1 MSKLDSIIKEI
12 NKEYKEEIAFN
23 GNDAELIKYEKVPF
37 SSPRLNYMMYG
48 GLPMGRM
55 IEFAGAERSGKTTTA
70 LDMVKQ
76 CQIKF
81 AEEAKKN
88 KTEKRRVCFVDAENT
103 FDVEWATKLGVNVK
117 DLLLIKPQEQYA
129 EQIFEIMRTVIE
141 TGEIGLIVLDS
152 VAQLVSKSAFEEDI
166 EKKQYGGI
174 AMSLTKFCN
183 IIVPLLGKYNCMC
196 IMINQVREDLNNP
209 YNEFITPGGRGFK
222 HNCSVRLMFQQ
233 GNFIDVNNK
242 ELTRG
247 AENPAGNLVKVK
259 IEKDDNAIWYTIGA
273 EDKLMKYIVEK
284 GSIAIDGI
292 SLTVSKVDNFS
303 FSVSIIPHTAKET
316 ILSHKSVGDIVNLE
330 NDVIGKYVDK
340 LINFS
345 NKNNKVES
353 NITREFLIKNGY

>member
-1 MSKLDSIIKEI
+1 MSKLDTLIKQI
-12 NKEYKEEIAFN
+12 NKDYKEEIAFN
-23 GNDAELIKYEKVPF
+23 GNDAALRKYELVPF
-37 SSPRLNYMMYG
+37 SSPRLNYMLYG

-81 AEEAKKN
+81 EEEAKKN

-103 FDVEWATKLGVNVK
+103 FDVDWATKLGVKVK

-141 TGEIGLIVLDS
+141 TGEVGLIVLDS

-183 IIVPLLGKYNCMC
+183 IVVPLLGKYNCMC

-259 IEKDDNAIWYTIGA
+259 IEKSKVCRSDRRLGFYTLNYMEGIDYINDMIDVLLQMG
-273 EDKLMKYIVEK
+273 YIVQA
-284 GSIAIDGI
+284 GSYFTLCDIETGEVLVDSEGKEIKVQGKTNLYNYFKENPEFYEN
-292 SLTVSKVDNFS
+292 LTSK
-303 FSVSIIPHTAKET
+303 
-316 ILSHKSVGDIVNLE
+316 
-330 NDVIGKYVDK
+330 
-340 LINFS
+340 
-345 NKNNKVES
+345 
-353 NITREFLIKNGY
+353 ITYN

>member
-1 MSKLDSIIKEI
+1 
-12 NKEYKEEIAFN
+12 
-23 GNDAELIKYEKVPF
+23 
-37 SSPRLNYMMYG
+37 
-48 GLPMGRM
+48 MGRM

-81 AEEAKKN
+81 EEEAKKN

-103 FDVEWATKLGVNVK
+103 FDVDWATKLGVKVK

-129 EQIFEIMRTVIE
+129 EQIFEIMRNVIE
-141 TGEIGLIVLDS
+141 TGEVGLIVLDS

-183 IIVPLLGKYNCMC
+183 IVVPLLGKYNCMC

-247 AENPAGNLVKVK
+247 AENPSGNLVKVK
-259 IEKDDNAIWYTIGA
+259 IEK
-273 EDKLMKYIVEK
+273 
-284 GSIAIDGI
+284 
-292 SLTVSKVDNFS
+292 SKVCRSDRRVGFYTLNYLNGIDYIS
-303 FSVSIIPHTAKET
+303 DTIDVLMQLGAILQRGSYYDIINPET
-316 ILSHKSVGDIVNLE
+316 GEVLYEEKIQ
-330 NDVIGKYVDK
+330 GKP
-340 LINFS
+340 N
-345 NKNNKVES
+345 
-353 NITREFLIKNGY
+353 LIKVIKENKDLYKKLESLISYN

>member
-259 IEKDDNAIWYTIGA
+259 IEKSKVCRSDRRMGFYTLNYLEGIDYISDTIDVLIQIGA
-273 EDKLMKYIVEK
+273 ILQR
-284 GSIAIDGI
+284 GSYYDIINPDTGEV
-292 SLTVSKVDNFS
+292 LYDERFKVNQ
-303 FSVSIIPHTAKET
+303 
-316 ILSHKSVGDIVNLE
+316 IL
-330 NDVIGKYVDK
+330 
-340 LINFS
+340 
-345 NKNNKVES
+345 
-353 NITREFLIKNGY
+353 

>member
-1 MSKLDSIIKEI
+1 MGRLDSLIKEI

-23 GNDAELIKYEKVPF
+23 GNDAALRKYELVPF
-37 SSPRLNYMMYG
+37 SSPRLNYMLYG

-81 AEEAKKN
+81 EEEAKKN

-103 FDVEWATKLGVNVK
+103 FDVDWATKLGVKVK

-129 EQIFEIMRTVIE
+129 EQIFEIMKTVIE
-141 TGEIGLIVLDS
+141 TGEVGLIVLDS

-183 IIVPLLGKYNCMC
+183 IVVPLLGKYNCMC

-259 IEKDDNAIWYTIGA
+259 IEK
-273 EDKLMKYIVEK
+273 
-284 GSIAIDGI
+284 
-292 SLTVSKVDNFS
+292 SKVCRSDRRVGFYTLNYLNGIDYIS
-303 FSVSIIPHTAKET
+303 DTIDVLMQLGAILQRGSYYDIINPET
-316 ILSHKSVGDIVNLE
+316 GEVLYEEKIQ
-330 NDVIGKYVDK
+330 GKP
-340 LINFS
+340 N
-345 NKNNKVES
+345 
-353 NITREFLIKNGY
+353 LIKVIKENKDLYKKLESLISYN

>member
-1 MSKLDSIIKEI
+1 MSRLDSLIKEI

-23 GNDAELIKYEKVPF
+23 GNDAALRKYELVPF
-37 SSPRLNYMMYG
+37 SSPRLNYMLYG

-81 AEEAKKN
+81 EEEAKKN

-103 FDVEWATKLGVNVK
+103 FDVDWATKLGVKVK

-129 EQIFEIMRTVIE
+129 EQIFEIMKTIIE
-141 TGEIGLIVLDS
+141 TGEVGLIVLDS

-183 IIVPLLGKYNCMC
+183 IVVPLLGKYNCMC

-259 IEKDDNAIWYTIGA
+259 IEK
-273 EDKLMKYIVEK
+273 
-284 GSIAIDGI
+284 
-292 SLTVSKVDNFS
+292 SKVCRSDRRVGFYTLNYLNGIDYIS
-303 FSVSIIPHTAKET
+303 DTIDVLMQLGAILQRGSYYDIINPET
-316 ILSHKSVGDIVNLE
+316 GEVLYEEKIQ
-330 NDVIGKYVDK
+330 GKP
-340 LINFS
+340 N
-345 NKNNKVES
+345 
-353 NITREFLIKNGY
+353 LIKIIKENKDLYKKLESLISYN

>member
-81 AEEAKKN
+81 SEEAKKN

-259 IEKDDNAIWYTIGA
+259 IEKSKVCRSDRRMGFYTLNYLEGIDYISDTIDVLIQIGA
-273 EDKLMKYIVEK
+273 ILQRGSYYDIINPDTGELLYNEK
-284 GSIAIDGI
+284 IQ
-292 SLTVSKVDNFS
+292 
-303 FSVSIIPHTAKET
+303 
-316 ILSHKSVGDIVNLE
+316 
-330 NDVIGKYVDK
+330 GKP
-340 LINFS
+340 N
-345 NKNNKVES
+345 
-353 NITREFLIKNGY
+353 LIKVIKENKELFKKLESLISYN